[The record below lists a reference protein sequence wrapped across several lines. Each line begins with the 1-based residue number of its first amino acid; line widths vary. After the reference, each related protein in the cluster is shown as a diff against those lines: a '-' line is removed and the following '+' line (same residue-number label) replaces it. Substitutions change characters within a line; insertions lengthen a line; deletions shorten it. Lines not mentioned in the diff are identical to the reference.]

1 MVKIFNKIISHTL
14 RAIPITIAS
23 KIIKPVILSQIT
35 CLWWTDNVQ
44 MAEIVRGNKL
54 NEDGFCWLLRSLH
67 PSTSVALLSSYA
79 YIEIPTNAYIK
90 GIAKRN
96 RDMFSLEY
104 LLPLHI
110 SFTFFSLLVILGR
123 LLRILIVLFANT
135 WSNFLVR
142 HIFLETEFLKKMMF
156 DL

>member
-1 MVKIFNKIISHTL
+1 
-14 RAIPITIAS
+14 
-23 KIIKPVILSQIT
+23 
-35 CLWWTDNVQ
+35 

-96 RDMFSLEY
+96 RYMFSFFQDMFSLED

-110 SFTFFSLLVILGR
+110 SFTFFSLSVILGR

-142 HIFLETEFLKKMMF
+142 HIFLETEFLKKI
-156 DL
+156 DV

>member
-1 MVKIFNKIISHTL
+1 MTIFICVEWTVENKGVFCHNQL
-14 RAIPITIAS
+14 FHLLY
-23 KIIKPVILSQIT
+23 KFLILS
-35 CLWWTDNVQ
+35 
-44 MAEIVRGNKL
+44 
-54 NEDGFCWLLRSLH
+54 FS
-67 PSTSVALLSSYA
+67 SALLHSYA
-79 YIEIPTNAYIK
+79 YIEIPTDAYIK

-96 RDMFSLEY
+96 RDMFSLED

-110 SFTFFSLLVILGR
+110 SFTFSLSVILGR

-142 HIFLETEFLKKMMF
+142 HILLETEFLKKKMMF

>member
-1 MVKIFNKIISHTL
+1 SFS
-14 RAIPITIAS
+14 S
-23 KIIKPVILSQIT
+23 
-35 CLWWTDNVQ
+35 
-44 MAEIVRGNKL
+44 
-54 NEDGFCWLLRSLH
+54 
-67 PSTSVALLSSYA
+67 ALLHSYA
-79 YIEIPTNAYIK
+79 YIEIPTDAYIK

-96 RDMFSLEY
+96 RDMFFFFQDMFSLED

-110 SFTFFSLLVILGR
+110 SFTFSLSVILGR

-142 HIFLETEFLKKMMF
+142 HILLETEFLKKKMMF